1 MCEPGLGAPLLPLGA
16 AHGGRGGCIG
26 VGFAE
31 PRRARYTEG
40 GLRHANQ
47 VNELKRDESESRM
60 ERGGGGFRGCDQMNG
75 WQEGTDY
82 QRRGCPCLGEVAS
95 GPSPV
100 VPPEQLRPGGT
111 NCILPTVSWGGW
123 GLGRAPGVGLPSFC
137 PGVAHLSRCAC
148 SGGARS
154 PLGRSSR
161 SHPGGCGSGGRR
173 GAPLLGSP
181 GTRRCLGE
189 RWARQAVSRREN
201 GTALRAWA
209 QIQIDQVS
217 ACPG

>member
-1 MCEPGLGAPLLPLGA
+1 
-16 AHGGRGGCIG
+16 
-26 VGFAE
+26 
-31 PRRARYTEG
+31 
-40 GLRHANQ
+40 
-47 VNELKRDESESRM
+47 
-60 ERGGGGFRGCDQMNG
+60 MNG

-123 GLGRAPGVGLPSFC
+123 GLGRAQGVGLPSFC

-209 QIQIDQVS
+209 QIQISSLMADLRGAAS
-217 ACPG
+217 CPKVAGAGQALEPGVIAAYPQHLEGEVNTTFLHQRGQLVKGAASS